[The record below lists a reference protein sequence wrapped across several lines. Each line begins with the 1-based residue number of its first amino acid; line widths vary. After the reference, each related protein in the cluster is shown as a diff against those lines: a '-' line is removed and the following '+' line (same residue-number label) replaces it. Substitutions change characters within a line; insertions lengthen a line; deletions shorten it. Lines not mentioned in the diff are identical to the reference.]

1 MKLSAAPMPK
11 RPRPRRQS
19 AVRLTAWTTAIAGAA
34 LFIALTQ
41 WGANA
46 RQARPVVEEADR
58 LAELAGLGVQQVYL
72 TGHRMTSDRDIFDA
86 LDLTQARSL
95 LRFDSVAARERIERL
110 PWIKTAAI
118 TRIFPDSISIEV
130 VERKAFAVWEE
141 SGKDLL
147 IDATGRVLGL
157 APPSMQAGLPRFVG
171 RGANEKAAALLS
183 LLEHQ
188 PYVRARLKEAV
199 RVAGRRWTLRLA
211 GGLEIHLPAG
221 REAEALARLSSSVAA
236 SRLLDANEY
245 AAIDLR
251 PADRII
257 IRPVHDGE
265 RKTASSQHVQPSG

>member
-1 MKLSAAPMPK
+1 MPSRAK
-11 RPRPRRQS
+11 RARPRRS
-19 AVRLTAWTTAIAGAA
+19 ALRLTAWTTAIAGAV
-34 LFIALTQ
+34 LFAALTQ

-46 RQARPVVEEADR
+46 RQARPAVEEADR

-110 PWIKTAAI
+110 PWIRTAAI
-118 TRIFPDSISIEV
+118 TRVFPDSISIEV

-141 SGKDLL
+141 SGRDLL

-157 APPSMQAGLPRFVG
+157 APPSMKADLPRFAG
-171 RGANEKAAALLS
+171 KGAAENAAALIS
-183 LLEHQ
+183 LLEH
-188 PYVRARLKEAV
+188 PPDVRTRLKEAV
-199 RVAGRRWTLRLA
+199 RVAGRRWTLRLVN
-211 GGLEIHLPAG
+211 GLEIHLPAG
-221 REAEALARLSSSVAA
+221 REAEALARLSSHMAA
-236 SRLLDANEY
+236 GHLLDGNQY

-257 IRPVHDGE
+257 MRPVHEGE
-265 RKTASSQHVQPSG
+265 KKTASSQHAQPSG